1 MQANIKSNTAAGTFA
16 LFSLYNQITC
26 DTTRALGMFLALSE
40 EAYSNSHSLVIA
52 DRVSS
57 GEVRVQLTLEEAV
70 HTRSNADHCSQAL
83 ISFPHDDGSQ
93 DLPSKQT
100 VLDASS
106 EGVEALVA
114 QHSHLI
120 M

>member
-1 MQANIKSNTAAGTFA
+1 MQAKIKSNIAAGTFA

-26 DTTRALGMFLALSE
+26 DTTRALGTFLALSE
-40 EAYSNSHSLVIA
+40 EAYSNSHSLVVA
-52 DRVSS
+52 DRGSS
-57 GEVRVQLTLEEAV
+57 REARVLMLEEAV
-70 HTRSNADHCSQAL
+70 RTCSDADHHSQAL
-83 ISFPHDDGSQ
+83 ISLPHDDGSQ
-93 DLPSKQT
+93 DLPPKQT

-120 M
+120 V